1 MDERGSILE
10 LEPQWSVLACPHC
23 FAGVEEAVVGL
34 FWESSEKAWRC
45 LYCGHRS
52 FERPRR
58 TVAQLLDDALW
69 DELLIVDEC
78 AERCDETGEQPA
90 E

>member
-1 MDERGSILE
+1 M
-10 LEPQWSVLACPHC
+10 
-23 FAGVEEAVVGL
+23 
-34 FWESSEKAWRC
+34 
-45 LYCGHRS
+45 YCGHRS

-69 DELLIVDEC
+69 DELLIVDEY
-78 AERCDETGEQPA
+78 AERCDETGEQPD